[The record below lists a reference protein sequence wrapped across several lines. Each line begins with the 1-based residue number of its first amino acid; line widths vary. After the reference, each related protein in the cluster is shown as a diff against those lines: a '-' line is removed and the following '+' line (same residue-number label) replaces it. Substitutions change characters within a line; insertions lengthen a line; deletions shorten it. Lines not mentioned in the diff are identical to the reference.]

1 MICFG
6 FKFHFYV
13 ALCVILNHIF
23 IISYFK
29 SHVNKKVIK
38 NHIYYVLQKGV
49 LYMSIGEKLRQLRSD
64 KNLTQKNLADILHIT
79 RTTYVKYETDSIKL
93 SFEKASKLADFF
105 NITTDYLLENK
116 HETVPTLETG
126 LPPIDLIN
134 VLDHT
139 EIVFDGITYKL
150 NNSSRKKIIDSLKGV
165 FLSIQ
170 KQNAAQ

>member
-1 MICFG
+1 
-6 FKFHFYV
+6 
-13 ALCVILNHIF
+13 
-23 IISYFK
+23 
-29 SHVNKKVIK
+29 
-38 NHIYYVLQKGV
+38 
-49 LYMSIGEKLRQLRSD
+49 MSIGEKLRQLRSD

-116 HETVPTLETG
+116 HETVPTLETD

-150 NNSSRKKIIDSLKGV
+150 NNSSRKKIIDSLKDV

-170 KQNAAQ
+170 KQSTAQ

>member
-1 MICFG
+1 
-6 FKFHFYV
+6 
-13 ALCVILNHIF
+13 
-23 IISYFK
+23 
-29 SHVNKKVIK
+29 
-38 NHIYYVLQKGV
+38 
-49 LYMSIGEKLRQLRSD
+49 MSIGEKLRQLRSD

-116 HETVPTLETG
+116 HETVPTLETD

-150 NNSSRKKIIDSLKGV
+150 NNSSREKIIDSLKDV

-170 KQNAAQ
+170 KQKAPK

>member
-1 MICFG
+1 
-6 FKFHFYV
+6 
-13 ALCVILNHIF
+13 
-23 IISYFK
+23 
-29 SHVNKKVIK
+29 
-38 NHIYYVLQKGV
+38 
-49 LYMSIGEKLRQLRSD
+49 MSIGEKLRQLRSD

-116 HETVPTLETG
+116 HETVLTLG
-126 LPPIDLIN
+126 NDRPPVDLIN
-134 VLDHT
+134 LIDHT

-150 NNSSRKKIIDSLKGV
+150 NNSSRKKIIDSLKDV